1 MIWRRLSSAGKP
13 TPHSSA
19 PQSRRCS
26 VDLSLIL
33 PRSLR
38 IPVLL
43 SGLAFVIA
51 LGCNGPSVPVPV
63 DINMEAKSCVD
74 GALSMSFDIVA
85 SNSLFPATYQY
96 GSSNV
101 IPAPSISGS
110 ATSFHVVAG
119 LDTVETGEAVSMSF
133 SSSAFPNTST
143 SIQNI
148 QFYTVPVSQVGP
160 PACPPEHGP
169 VIGTS
174 ERPRIGIRLESANSS
189 PDPLFIDELEMAE
202 VTDLIP
208 PSEFYRGGK

>member
-1 MIWRRLSSAGKP
+1 
-13 TPHSSA
+13 
-19 PQSRRCS
+19 

-101 IPAPSISGS
+101 IPVPSISGS

-174 ERPRIGIRLESANSS
+174 DGPGIGIHLEISNSS
-189 PDPLFIDELEMAE
+189 PDPTTRSRTVLDTRI
-202 VTDLIP
+202 
-208 PSEFYRGGK
+208 SRGPARAAILAPMWTARPATSSGWTSISPV